1 MRIAFVVNSYPP
13 RLGGLES
20 HIYHLSVSLARLGHQ
35 VYVLTISDEPGHRT
49 QERVDIRTNRRYF
62 PIADIISFPAVG
74 TTRQIA
80 RFLKRESIDAVS
92 VHTRFFPMSFV
103 GVRAARKAGIPVIH
117 TEHGSGFVASS
128 SPVIRS
134 ASRAVDVT
142 MGRYVL
148 RHADRVLGVSEQAAA
163 FASRLGGVNTQVF
176 YNAITPP
183 ARRSVPIND
192 RRRHLV
198 FVGRMVPG
206 KGWDTFIE
214 AVARLREAGAQVSGE
229 LLGTGADLEAAR
241 ALIARRG
248 LTEQVCAPGRVSA
261 DEVRS
266 RLAGATLVNP
276 TVLSEGF
283 QTTLLEALAERGRV
297 VTFTVPGA
305 RVLAEQG
312 NPVIITAERTVDSL
326 VATLRDFLEAPPP
339 LGEPDLIDA
348 WTWPVRAREYAAI
361 ASSLIAGS
369 GPDGSDVPHPLAP
382 H

>member
-20 HIYHLSVSLARLGHQ
+20 HIYHLSVSLAQLGHE
-35 VYVLTISDEPGHRT
+35 VYVLTISDEPGQRT
-49 QERVDIRTNRRYF
+49 EEHVDIRTKKRYL
-62 PIADIISFPAVG
+62 PVADIISFPAVG
-74 TTRQIA
+74 ATRSIA
-80 RFLKRESIDAVS
+80 RFLRAKHIDVVS

-128 SPVIRS
+128 SPIIAP
-134 ASRAVDVT
+134 ASRMVDVT

-163 FASRLGGVNTQVF
+163 FASRLGGVDAGVF

-183 ARRSVPIND
+183 TPHDEPIED
-192 RRRHLV
+192 RPHHLV

-214 AVARLREAGAQVSGE
+214 AVAQLRSAGLEVTGE
-229 LLGTGADLEAAR
+229 LLGAGADLDAAR
-241 ALIARRG
+241 ELIAARG
-248 LTEQVCAPGRVSA
+248 LTDAVSAPGRVSA

-283 QTTLLEALAERGRV
+283 QTTLLETLAERGRV

-305 RVLAEQG
+305 QVLADQG
-312 NPVIITAERTVDSL
+312 LPVVITPERTVDSL
-326 VATLRDFLEAPPP
+326 VASLRTFLENPPA
-339 LGEPDLIDA
+339 LGDPSLIDA
-348 WTWPVRAREYAAI
+348 WTWPVRAREYASI
-361 ASSLIAGS
+361 AQSLIEA
-369 GPDGSDVPHPLAP
+369 
-382 H
+382 

>member
-20 HIYHLSVSLARLGHQ
+20 HIYHLSVSLAQLGHE
-35 VYVLTISDEPGHRT
+35 VVVLTIADEPGRRT
-49 QERVDIRTNRRYF
+49 EENVDIRTDRRYF
-62 PIADIISFPAVG
+62 PVADIISFPALG
-74 TTRQIA
+74 ATRSIA
-80 RFLKRESIDAVS
+80 RFLRERRIDVVS

-103 GVRAARKAGIPVIH
+103 GVRAAHQAGIPVIH

-128 SPVIRS
+128 SPIIAP
-134 ASRAVDVT
+134 ASRMVDLT

-163 FASRLGGVNTQVF
+163 FASRLGGVSADVF

-183 ARRSVPIND
+183 APHDEPIED
-192 RRRHLV
+192 RPRHLV

-214 AVARLREAGAQVSGE
+214 AVAQLRAEGQEVTGE

-241 ALIARRG
+241 SLITERG
-248 LTEQVCAPGRVSA
+248 LGEYVSAPGRVSA
-261 DEVRS
+261 DEVRA

-283 QTTLLEALAERGRV
+283 QTTLLEVLAERGRV

-305 RVLAEQG
+305 KVLAEQG
-312 NPVIITAERTVDSL
+312 NPVVITPDRTVESL
-326 VATLRDFLEAPPP
+326 VATLYDFLNNPPT
-339 LGEPDLIDA
+339 LGDPALIDA
-348 WTWPVRAREYAAI
+348 WTWPVRAREYASI
-361 ASSLIAGS
+361 AESLLGGS
-369 GPDGSDVPHPLAP
+369 TPHDPT
-382 H
+382 HV